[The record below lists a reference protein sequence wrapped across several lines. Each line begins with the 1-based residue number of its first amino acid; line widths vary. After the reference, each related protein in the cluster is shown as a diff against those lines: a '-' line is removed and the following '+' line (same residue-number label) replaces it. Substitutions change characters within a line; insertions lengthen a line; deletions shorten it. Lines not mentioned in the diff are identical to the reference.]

1 LLLVALAVV
10 GIMVVVVEQVAQ
22 LVQRHLYQLRLH
34 ILWLL
39 VLAVQRVIV
48 IQEQEKVFLEL
59 IQLGLQILL

>member
-1 LLLVALAVV
+1 VAQAVV